1 MGRGQ
6 DLEKV
11 ITRKLFTMKMRIAL
25 AGSFIALSW
34 LCIVHADTLLTAP
47 FIVVTPETL
56 DFGVVRARHFTTNC
70 FLVENVGA
78 GTLVGTA
85 TVPPPF
91 KIISGASYSLKQ
103 NEAQIVTLTYTP
115 NGALTNTQEVTFTG
129 GVKEIKT
136 TVTGR
141 MSTKPEP
148 YYPKRK

>member
-1 MGRGQ
+1 MGKGQ
-6 DLEKV
+6 DLESF
-11 ITRKLFTMKMRIAL
+11 ITRKLFTMKKRIAV

-34 LCIVHADTLLTAP
+34 LCVVAADTLFTAP

-56 DFGVVRARHFTTNC
+56 DFGVVRPRHSTTNC
-70 FLVENVGA
+70 LLVENVGG

-91 KIISGASYSLKQ
+91 KIISGAKYSLKQ
-103 NEAQIVTLTYTP
+103 DEAQIVTIVYTP
-115 NGALTNTQEVTFTG
+115 DGALTNTQVATFTG
-129 GVKEIKT
+129 GVKEVKAT
-136 TVTGR
+136 FMGR

>member
-1 MGRGQ
+1 MGMGQ
-6 DLEKV
+6 DLEQV
-11 ITRKLFTMKMRIAL
+11 ITRKLFTMKMRIAF
-25 AGSFIALSW
+25 AGLFIALSW
-34 LCIVHADTLLTAP
+34 LCIVHADTLFTAP

-56 DFGVVRARHFTTNC
+56 DFGVVRARHSTTNSL
-70 FLVENVGA
+70 LVENVGA

-91 KIISGASYSLKQ
+91 KILSGANYNLKR
-103 NEAQIVTLTYTP
+103 NEAQIVTIVYTP
-115 NGALTNTQEVTFTG
+115 NGALTNTQVVTFTG
-129 GVKEIKT
+129 GSKEVRA